1 MDQFYYGFLHE
12 RYDDCLFYA
21 REATWKGKFMR
32 LPRFQKN
39 LNYNFDGLYSY
50 NKRIADLN
58 IADKTIEKRGKCS
71 ATSTMHYNYA
81 RRLLEDRYGF
91 QELVSD

>member
-1 MDQFYYGFLHE
+1 MDQFYDGFLHE
-12 RYDDCLFYA
+12 RYDDFLFYA

-50 NKRIADLN
+50 NKRIADLD
-58 IADKTIEKRGKCS
+58 IADKTIEKRGKLS
-71 ATSTMHYNYA
+71 STSTTHYNYTHQ
-81 RRLLEDRYGF
+81 LLVDHYGF
-91 QELVSD
+91 REILSD